1 MLRRAMGLALGTLAL
16 SAALSGCATVPQAS
30 SSRAVRTIALPAE
43 IAYPE
48 GVAVDGQGRVYVGSA
63 LDSTVIRMAVDGTN
77 PELIAGP
84 NVIAASTSANFPRA
98 LGLKVDALGGVWV
111 IGGKTGQVAVV
122 AADRKVTRIPIP
134 REGSVLNDAVILPD
148 AVYVTDTP
156 QPILW
161 RIPLSGSE
169 IGAPEPWIDFT
180 GTALAYGPG
189 RNVNGIAADAAGK
202 YLIVVQ
208 MDKGLLFRIDTAT
221 RAVTAID
228 IGGEALSNT
237 DGLVLRG
244 DTLYAMRQAESEVV
258 TIKMVPD
265 LSSGKVVSR
274 FHDPALG
281 WIATAAISGDELFV
295 VNTQFNVRE
304 AGTEVRP
311 FTLTVVPLER
321 LGGK

>member
-1 MLRRAMGLALGTLAL
+1 MAMMRRALGLVLATLAL
-16 SAALSGCATVPQAS
+16 AACATPQQAS
-30 SSRAVRTIALPAE
+30 APRAVRTIALPPE
-43 IAYPE
+43 IEFPE
-48 GVAVDGQGRVYVGSA
+48 GVGSDTQGRIYVASAMTAAVARLAPDGSSPEIFA
-63 LDSTVIRMAVDGTN
+63 APNLIVARTATN
-77 PELIAGP
+77 FAR
-84 NVIAASTSANFPRA
+84 T
-98 LGLKVDALGGVWV
+98 LGLKVDALGRVWV
-111 IGGKTGQVAVV
+111 AGGRTAQVTVLG
-122 AADRKVTRIPIP
+122 ADRKVLARLAIP
-134 REGSVLNDAVILPD
+134 RAGSVLNDLVVLPD
-148 AVYVTDTP
+148 AAYVTDTP

-161 RIPLSGSE
+161 RIPLSGTQ

-180 GTALAYGPG
+180 GTPLEYGPG

-221 RAVTAID
+221 RAVTPID

-244 DTLYAMRQAESEVV
+244 DTLYAMRQAEREIV
-258 TIKMVPD
+258 TIKMAPD

-311 FTLTVVPLER
+311 FTLTVVPLEK